1 MNGAEIFGID
11 SADKLIAGA
20 KQMAREIQENI
31 PMRLGLG
38 SNVLWVLQKPLDAT
52 WR

>member
-1 MNGAEIFGID
+1 MNGAEIFGVD
-11 SADKLIAGA
+11 FADKLIEGA
-20 KQMAREIQENI
+20 KQMACEIQENI
-31 PMRLGLG
+31 LMQFGLG